1 MGILNRQSDG
11 LLSVF
16 IAIRRTLI
24 AYGPLSEDKLL
35 ALCAPPSVVDQTDM
49 MARKTLLRWTQLGVL
64 VSAGERVE
72 LAEGLKRIDADDLTQ
87 VRRELLRVVL
97 SPANNPAFSRESA
110 TAFDD
115 AKGAS
120 DFTRATAWLLSQDPY
135 TFQTPWE
142 SVDDLQNR
150 QEANPRIF
158 TNSTRWDG
166 LKEWGD
172 FLGVAWP
179 SPSGTGVIP
188 NPAVA
193 ILGVLD
199 EVMGGLAESPQDDF
213 LARLADALPVLDGG
227 TYRRMVEDALPR
239 LPRPAGKD
247 HVSASLSL
255 ALLQLEASNHVR
267 LETRADAP
275 YRLLIGRRGRE
286 LRRVSHVLRSAE

>member
-11 LLSVF
+11 LLSVLV
-16 IAIRRTLI
+16 AIRRTLI
-24 AYGPLSEDKLL
+24 AYGPLSEDRLL
-35 ALCAPPSVVDQTDM
+35 SLCAPPSVVDQTDM

-64 VSAGERVE
+64 VSAGGRIE
-72 LAEGLKRIDADDLTQ
+72 LAEGLKRIEADDLTQ
-87 VRRELLRVVL
+87 VRRQLLRVVL

-110 TAFDD
+110 TAFDE
-115 AKGAS
+115 ATGAS

-188 NPAVA
+188 NPAFA

-213 LARLADALPVLDGG
+213 LSRLADALPILDGG
-227 TYRRMVEDALPR
+227 TYRRMVEEALPR
-239 LPRPAGKD
+239 VPRPVGKD

-255 ALLQLEASNHVR
+255 ALLQLEASNEIR

-286 LRRVSHVLRSAE
+286 LRRVSHVLRSVD

>member
-11 LLSVF
+11 LLSVL

-24 AYGPLSEDKLL
+24 AYGSLSEDKLL
-35 ALCAPPSVVDQTDM
+35 ALCAPPSIVDQTDM
-49 MARKTLLRWTQLGVL
+49 MARKTLLRWTQLGML
-64 VSAGERVE
+64 VSAGDRLE

-87 VRRELLRVVL
+87 VRRQLLRVVL

-110 TAFDD
+110 TPFDD
-115 AKGAS
+115 ATGAS
-120 DFTRATAWLLSQDPY
+120 DFTRAAAWLLSQDPY

-166 LKEWGD
+166 LKEWGH

-199 EVMGGLAESPQDDF
+199 DVMGGLVESPQDDF

-239 LPRPAGKD
+239 LPRPTGKD

-255 ALLQLEASNHVR
+255 ALLQLEASNHIR

-275 YRLLIGRRGRE
+275 YRMLIGRRGRE
-286 LRRVSHVLRSAE
+286 LRRVSHILRALP